1 MKKIII
7 SESQY
12 EKLLADKKK
21 PETTNTKVIKLSE
34 GDLSNIVKK
43 VMVEQNETD
52 DNLKDQLNRIG
63 NSILMMLNNI
73 GNLKNSD
80 SIRKK
85 NADMLLDYF
94 SSNGV
99 IKIDD
104 SRYPETNMGTRE
116 GSTTKINVF
125 IQNSLKR
132 DPQGVSWKYKAVP
145 NSVVAADK
153 SEWENNQQLNTNT
166 GEYEN
171 TSTPKIQSISVEAYS
186 VRGEKKEQKSKTDTN
201 TVKKVKWQNM
211 EVPSVEGSNFNEA
224 FKNAGKIKS
233 QLPVWDKKNKP
244 VFMWNGKPYIY
255 ETK

>member
-1 MKKIII
+1 
-7 SESQY
+7 
-12 EKLLADKKK
+12 
-21 PETTNTKVIKLSE
+21 
-34 GDLSNIVKK
+34 
-43 VMVEQNETD
+43 
-52 DNLKDQLNRIG
+52 
-63 NSILMMLNNI
+63 
-73 GNLKNSD
+73 
-80 SIRKK
+80 
-85 NADMLLDYF
+85 
-94 SSNGV
+94 
-99 IKIDD
+99 
-104 SRYPETNMGTRE
+104 MGTRE

-145 NSVVAADK
+145 NSVGAADK